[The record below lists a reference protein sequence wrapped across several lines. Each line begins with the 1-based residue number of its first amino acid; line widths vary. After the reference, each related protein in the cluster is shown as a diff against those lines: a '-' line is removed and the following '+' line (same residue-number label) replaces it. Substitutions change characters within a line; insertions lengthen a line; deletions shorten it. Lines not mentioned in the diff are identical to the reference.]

1 MEHAVHMQNIKT
13 NENIKANGK
22 EGNYMKVF
30 YLAQENFGCVV
41 YADNENDAFEKMKYE
56 RKNLLESLG
65 LPADIT
71 QWEIEE
77 FTPDLYEGVLCF
89 Y

>member
-1 MEHAVHMQNIKT
+1 M
-13 NENIKANGK
+13 
-22 EGNYMKVF
+22 
-30 YLAQENFGCVV
+30 QENFGCVI
-41 YADNENDAFEKMKYE
+41 YASSENEAFEKMKSE

-65 LPADIT
+65 LPLDIT

-77 FTPDLYEGVLCF
+77 FTPNLYDGIVCF